1 MFINTSLNSSTYTQ
15 TNKSSNSSV
24 DNNELFMELVEL
36 NKNNNI
42 EADFDFMKLG
52 KVSEDEL
59 FKAIDT
65 IKSTMD
71 EVIENVKK
79 EGKGELA
86 AKLTH
91 IRVEWYQVGLNA
103 FNDTLKELEHSS
115 ESLNSKDKN
124 IIAKSADDISNNL
137 SLSSMLL
144 NGLVGITRN
153 FFQIAGI
160 SDESIKSEI
169 DKIKKYAFDSEVTL
183 DNGKTVKFE
192 NGNNIKIENEQINLY
207 NSSRYMDIFKERKNS
222 LLEDLLKLR

>member
-15 TNKSSNSSV
+15 TNKSSDFSV

-42 EADFDFMKLG
+42 EADFDFMRLG

-183 DNGKTVKFE
+183 DNGKTIKFE
-192 NGNNIKIENEQINLY
+192 NERINIY

>member
-15 TNKSSNSSV
+15 TNKSSDFSV

-65 IKSTMD
+65 IKSKMD

-79 EGKGELA
+79 EGEGELA

-183 DNGKTVKFE
+183 DNGKTIKFE
-192 NGNNIKIENEQINLY
+192 NERINIY

>member
-15 TNKSSNSSV
+15 TNKSSNSSF
-24 DNNELFMELVEL
+24 DNKELFMELVEL

-42 EADFDFMKLG
+42 EADSDFMSLG

-71 EVIENVKK
+71 EVIRNVKK

-91 IRVEWYQVGLNA
+91 IRDFMYQGNLNGYD
-103 FNDTLKELEHSS
+103 DTLKELEYSS
-115 ESLNSKDKN
+115 ENLNSKDKN
-124 IIAKSADDISNNL
+124 LIAQSADDVLKNFSVSN
-137 SLSSMLL
+137 MLL
-144 NGLVGITRN
+144 GGLADIAQT
-153 FFQIAGI
+153 FFQMAGAY
-160 SDESIKSEI
+160 DESIKSEI

-183 DNGKTVKFE
+183 DNGKTIKFE
-192 NGNNIKIENEQINLY
+192 NERINIY

>member
-15 TNKSSNSSV
+15 TNKSSNSSF
-24 DNNELFMELVEL
+24 DNKELFMELVEL

-42 EADFDFMKLG
+42 EADSDFMSLG

-59 FKAIDT
+59 FKSIDT

-71 EVIENVKK
+71 EVIRNVKK

-91 IRVEWYQVGLNA
+91 IRDFMYQGNLNGYD
-103 FNDTLKELEHSS
+103 DTLKELEYSS
-115 ESLNSKDKN
+115 ENLNSKDKN
-124 IIAKSADDISNNL
+124 LIAKSADDIFNNL

-153 FFQIAGI
+153 FF
-160 SDESIKSEI
+160 
-169 DKIKKYAFDSEVTL
+169 
-183 DNGKTVKFE
+183 
-192 NGNNIKIENEQINLY
+192 
-207 NSSRYMDIFKERKNS
+207 
-222 LLEDLLKLR
+222 KLPEFLTKV

>member
-15 TNKSSNSSV
+15 TNKSSDFSV

>member
-183 DNGKTVKFE
+183 DNGKTIKFE
-192 NGNNIKIENEQINLY
+192 NERINIY

>member
-42 EADFDFMKLG
+42 EADSDFMKLG

-124 IIAKSADDISNNL
+124 IIAKSADDIFNNL

-183 DNGKTVKFE
+183 ANGKTVKFE

>member
-15 TNKSSNSSV
+15 ANKSSNSSF

>member
-15 TNKSSNSSV
+15 TNKSSDFSV

-42 EADFDFMKLG
+42 EADSDFMRLG

-183 DNGKTVKFE
+183 ANGKTVKFE

>member
-42 EADFDFMKLG
+42 EADSDFMRLG

-71 EVIENVKK
+71 EVIRNVKK

-86 AKLTH
+86 AKLAH
-91 IRVEWYQVGLNA
+91 IREWYQVGLNA

>member
-15 TNKSSNSSV
+15 TNKSSDFSV

-42 EADFDFMKLG
+42 EADSDFMKLG
-52 KVSEDEL
+52 KVSKDEFL
-59 FKAIDT
+59 NAIDT
-65 IKSTMD
+65 VKSKMD

-91 IRVEWYQVGLNA
+91 IREWYQVGLNA

-124 IIAKSADDISNNL
+124 LIAQSADDIFNNL

-160 SDESIKSEI
+160 SDESIKNEI

-183 DNGKTVKFE
+183 DNGKTIKFE
-192 NGNNIKIENEQINLY
+192 NERINIY

>member
-24 DNNELFMELVEL
+24 DNNELFMELAEL

-42 EADFDFMKLG
+42 EADSDFMSLG

-124 IIAKSADDISNNL
+124 LIAQSADDIFNNL

-160 SDESIKSEI
+160 SDESIKNEI

>member
-183 DNGKTVKFE
+183 ANGKTVKFE

>member
-15 TNKSSNSSV
+15 TNKSSDFSV

-42 EADFDFMKLG
+42 EADSDFMKLG
-52 KVSEDEL
+52 KVSKDEFL
-59 FKAIDT
+59 NAIDT

-71 EVIENVKK
+71 EVIRNVKK

-91 IRVEWYQVGLNA
+91 IREWYQVGLNA

-124 IIAKSADDISNNL
+124 LIAQSADDIFNNL

-160 SDESIKSEI
+160 SDESIKNEI

-183 DNGKTVKFE
+183 DNGKTIKFE
-192 NGNNIKIENEQINLY
+192 NERINIY

>member
-103 FNDTLKELEHSS
+103 FNDTLKELEYSS

-124 IIAKSADDISNNL
+124 IIAKSADDIFNNL

-183 DNGKTVKFE
+183 ANGKTVKFE

>member
-124 IIAKSADDISNNL
+124 LIAQSADDIFNNL

-160 SDESIKSEI
+160 SDESIKNEI

-183 DNGKTVKFE
+183 DNGKTIKFE
-192 NGNNIKIENEQINLY
+192 NERINIY

>member
-15 TNKSSNSSV
+15 TNKSSDFSV

-124 IIAKSADDISNNL
+124 IIAKSADDIFNNL

-183 DNGKTVKFE
+183 DNGKTIKFE
-192 NGNNIKIENEQINLY
+192 NERINIY

>member
-15 TNKSSNSSV
+15 TNKSSNSSF
-24 DNNELFMELVEL
+24 DNKELFMELVEL

-42 EADFDFMKLG
+42 EADSDFMSLG

-59 FKAIDT
+59 FKSIDT

-71 EVIENVKK
+71 EVIRNVKK

-91 IRVEWYQVGLNA
+91 IRDFMYQGNLNGYD
-103 FNDTLKELEHSS
+103 DTLKELEYSS
-115 ESLNSKDKN
+115 ENLNSKDKN
-124 IIAKSADDISNNL
+124 LIAKSADDIFNNL

-183 DNGKTVKFE
+183 DNGKTIKFE
-192 NGNNIKIENEQINLY
+192 NERINIY

>member
-1 MFINTSLNSSTYTQ
+1 MLINTSLNSSTYTQ
-15 TNKSSNSSV
+15 TNKSSNSSF
-24 DNNELFMELVEL
+24 DNKEFLSEFIEVSKSTE
-36 NKNNNI
+36 NNL
-42 EADFDFMKLG
+42 DFMKLG

-124 IIAKSADDISNNL
+124 LIAQSADDIFNNL
-137 SLSSMLL
+137 SLSNMLL
-144 NGLVGITRN
+144 GGLVGITRN

-160 SDESIKSEI
+160 SDESIKNEI

-183 DNGKTVKFE
+183 ANGKTVKFE

>member
-124 IIAKSADDISNNL
+124 IIAQSADDIFNNL

-160 SDESIKSEI
+160 SDESIKNEI

>member
-124 IIAKSADDISNNL
+124 IIAKSADDIFNNL

-160 SDESIKSEI
+160 SDESIKNEI